1 MSKIRNQRARRNIVL
16 FILSF
21 VYVFVIG
28 LLDDDTTRNYLY
40 YFTSAAIYFWAV
52 LVIAEKEYKYFFFA
66 LALVLLDAVSLVFD
80 FELMSI
86 IASVISFAFFI
97 FVIIK
102 LVIRIAK
109 SKTVGALE
117 FLEAVNIYFLFGIV
131 GSILF
136 RLIYTNDVHS
146 FNYPSE
152 SLRHTA
158 DFLYFSFVTM
168 TTLGYGDI
176 TPYNEL
182 AKSLS
187 IFLSFAGQLYL
198 AMIIATLVGKYLSQ
212 PKHDKKVDKDK

>member
-16 FILSF
+16 IVLSF
-21 VYVFVIG
+21 VYVFLIG
-28 LLDDDTTRNYLY
+28 LIDDSMTRNYLY
-40 YFTSAAIYFWAV
+40 YFASAAIYFSAV
-52 LVIAEKEYKYFFFA
+52 LVISEKEYKYFFFA
-66 LALVLLDAVSLVFD
+66 VTVILLDAVSLFFD

-97 FVIIK
+97 FVIVK

-117 FLEAVNIYFLFGIV
+117 FIEAVNIYFLFGIV

-158 DFLYFSFVTM
+158 DFLYFSFVTIS
-168 TTLGYGDI
+168 TLGYGDI
-176 TPYNEL
+176 TPNQDL

-187 IFLSFAGQLYL
+187 IFLSVTGQLYL
-198 AMIIATLVGKYLSQ
+198 TMIIAMLVGKYLSQ
-212 PKHDKKVDKDK
+212 PKHDKKVDEDK